1 MYRPS
6 GPRWLLLVSVALVA
20 VCAARP
26 LADDPPLVVSHED
39 AYITHDPTS
48 AVWAIGNGSI
58 QLVVGFDASRNF
70 VVQSL
75 QNPTDGNTLDIDQ
88 AADTSVT
95 IGGDR
100 LLLNQSS
107 DKMTLVSALPEETD
121 NGVRLT
127 FTFQHQTLHSLI
139 KRAYAVYPGSPT
151 IETWTRIE
159 AQANSPPVDIS
170 NLIGWQLTMP
180 VGPVRWI
187 DGLRGDSAGDPLT
200 DLSSFDVEGG
210 DLDDGVETI
219 IGSTGRSSENFVPL
233 VFVDNGEE
241 EFYGG
246 VIWSGS
252 WQLGMLRAGDRVI
265 VAATFPNTVTSLTPD
280 RPIEFPHTF
289 FGYTE
294 HTTASEQAAL
304 RQFVL
309 GGIRHGRPIVP
320 LVTYNT
326 WYPYGATLT
335 EADVDEGM
343 RRAASIGVE
352 LYVIDAAWYVGSG
365 ADGPGDYSSGLG
377 SYEVDP
383 DRFPARLV
391 GMSDQAHSLGM
402 KFGLWIEPERI
413 ALSTIHTPGLAQES
427 WLATEDGSY
436 GTDGRTAQ
444 LCLASAQA
452 RKWVVNKIVN
462 LIETLHPDYLKWDNN
477 FWINCNRAG
486 HGHGPN
492 DGNYSHVLGLYEV
505 LDEIRMRYP
514 DLLIEN
520 VAGGGNRLDY
530 GLLAYTDSAWMD
542 DSTSPSEH
550 VRHNIEGLSYAFPP
564 AYLLSFVIDS
574 EEEPIAGGADL
585 PQIVRSR
592 DPGVLGLTYRWEDLD
607 PDTSLALAAEIA
619 RYKLLRDTITQSAA
633 MLLSVQ
639 APLQQDGWDVV
650 QEVSGDQRNALIFAF
665 KSTADDGQIVVTPQN
680 LTSGATYD
688 VTSLD
693 NGVMGSATGADLM
706 RDGVQLVHT
715 EDGSRAHIIVF
726 TAE

>member
-1 MYRPS
+1 MYRPR
-6 GPRWLLLVSVALVA
+6 GPRWLLLVCVALVA

-26 LADDPPLVVSHED
+26 LADDPPLVKSHED

-48 AVWAIGNGSI
+48 ATWAIGNGSI
-58 QLVVGFDASRNF
+58 QLVVGFDASRNL

-75 QNPTDGNTLDIDQ
+75 QNPNAGSSLDIDQ

-95 IGGDR
+95 IGGDH
-100 LLLNQSS
+100 LVLNQSN
-107 DKMTLVSALPEETD
+107 DKMTLVGSLSEETD

-127 FTFQHQTLHSLI
+127 FTFQHQTLHTLI
-139 KRAYAVYPGSPT
+139 KRVYAVYPGTPT

-170 NLIGWQLTMP
+170 NLVGWQLTMP
-180 VGPVRWI
+180 AGPVRWV

-200 DLSSFDVEGG
+200 DLSSFNVEGG
-210 DLDDGVETI
+210 DLDDGVETQ

-233 VFVDNGEE
+233 VFVDDGEE
-241 EFYGG
+241 AFYGG

-252 WQLGMLRAGDRVI
+252 WKLGMLRAGDRVT
-265 VAATFPNTVTSLTPD
+265 VAATFPDTVTSLTPA

-294 HTTASEQAAL
+294 RTTASEQAAL

-309 GGIRHGRPIVP
+309 GGLRHGRPIVP

-343 RRAASIGVE
+343 RRAAAIGVE
-352 LYVIDAAWYVGSG
+352 LYVIDAAWYVGAG

-383 DRFPARLV
+383 DRFPARLT

-413 ALSTIHTPGLAQES
+413 ALSTVRTPGLAQES
-427 WLATEDGSY
+427 WLATQGGSY

-477 FWINCNRAG
+477 FWINCDRAG

-492 DGNYSHVLGLYEV
+492 DGNYSHVLGLY
-505 LDEIRMRYP
+505 RGPR
-514 DLLIEN
+514 
-520 VAGGGNRLDY
+520 
-530 GLLAYTDSAWMD
+530 
-542 DSTSPSEH
+542 
-550 VRHNIEGLSYAFPP
+550 
-564 AYLLSFVIDS
+564 
-574 EEEPIAGGADL
+574 
-585 PQIVRSR
+585 R
-592 DPGVLGLTYRWEDLD
+592 DPHALSRP
-607 PDTSLALAAEIA
+607 PD
-619 RYKLLRDTITQSAA
+619 
-633 MLLSVQ
+633 
-639 APLQQDGWDVV
+639 
-650 QEVSGDQRNALIFAF
+650 
-665 KSTADDGQIVVTPQN
+665 
-680 LTSGATYD
+680 
-688 VTSLD
+688 
-693 NGVMGSATGADLM
+693 
-706 RDGVQLVHT
+706 
-715 EDGSRAHIIVF
+715 
-726 TAE
+726 

>member
-6 GPRWLLLVSVALVA
+6 RPRWLLLVSVALVA

-26 LADDPPLVVSHED
+26 LADDPPLVASHGD

-58 QLVVGFDASRNF
+58 QLVVGFDASRNL

-75 QNPTDGNTLDIDQ
+75 QNPAAGNTLDIDQ
-88 AADTSVT
+88 APDTSVT
-95 IGGDR
+95 IGGDT
-100 LLLNQSS
+100 LLLNQSN

-139 KRAYAVYPGSPT
+139 KRVYAVYPGSPT
-151 IETWTRIE
+151 IETWTRLE

-170 NLIGWQLTMP
+170 NLVGWQLTMP
-180 VGPVRWI
+180 AGQVRWV

-210 DLDDGVETI
+210 DLDDGVETQ

-233 VFVDNGEE
+233 VFVDSGEE

-246 VIWSGS
+246 VMWSGS
-252 WQLGMLRAGDRVI
+252 WQLGMLRAGDRVA

-280 RPIEFPHTF
+280 RPIEIPHTF

-294 HTTASEQAAL
+294 RTTASEQAAL

-309 GGIRHGRPIVP
+309 RGIRHGRPIAP

-343 RRAASIGVE
+343 RRAAAIGVE
-352 LYVIDAAWYVGSG
+352 LYVIDAAWYVGAG

-383 DRFPARLV
+383 GRFPAGLV

-413 ALSTIHTPGLAQES
+413 ALSTIHTPGLAQEP
-427 WLATEDGSY
+427 WLASEGGSY

-477 FWINCNRAG
+477 FWINCDRAG

-492 DGNYSHVLGLYEV
+492 DGNYSHVLGLYQV

-550 VRHNIEGLSYAFPP
+550 VRHNLEGLSYAFPP

-574 EEEPIAGGADL
+574 EEEPISGGADF

-592 DPGVLGLTYRWEDLD
+592 DPGVLGVTYRWQDLD
-607 PDTSLALAAEIA
+607 EATTLALAAEVG
-619 RYKLLRDTITQSAA
+619 RYKLLRDTITQSSA
-633 MLLSVQ
+633 MLLGVQ
-639 APLQQDGWDVV
+639 APLQQDGWDIV
-650 QEVSGDQRNALIFAF
+650 QEVSADQRNALIFAF
-665 KSTADDGQIVVTPQN
+665 KSTADAGQIVVTPEN
-680 LTSGATYD
+680 LSVGATYD

-693 NGVMGSATGADLM
+693 NGVMGSASGADLM

-715 EDGSRAHIIVF
+715 ADGSRAHIIVF